1 VYRVVTTYRDSG
13 SARPVVERGPWH
25 PTPEAAE
32 YWADVLR
39 GHGYVVNIETQFSG
53 AMIETHTDNHALADA
68 LASMA

>member
-1 VYRVVTTYRDSG
+1 MYRVVTKYRDGG

-32 YWADVLR
+32 YWAGVLR
-39 GHGYVVNIETQFSG
+39 VHGYVVNIETQFAG
-53 AMIETHTDNHALADA
+53 ATIDNHADNHALTNA